1 MKIYNKYKDS
11 GVDWIGEIPEHWE
24 INRLAN
30 FGKFLKGRG
39 ITKADLTD
47 NGVQVVLYG
56 DIYTKYD
63 LYTKKLERRTSYENA
78 QRAIE
83 IYKGDLLFTASG
95 ETKKDIGKCV
105 VFLGEDEAYAS
116 GDVII
121 FRQLKN
127 NWMFLAYVFN
137 SYHVN
142 IQKARLSKG
151 EIVVHIYASQLRNI
165 HFVLPPLEE
174 QTQIANY
181 LNQKTAEI
189 DTLIAKKE
197 QLIKLLEEERT
208 AMINQAVTKGLDP
221 NVPMKDSGIDWLG
234 EIPEHWESRKIGHA
248 FDRIGSGTTPES
260 GNPLY
265 HENGTI
271 NWLNTGDLNDG
282 VLFSCGKKITE
293 KAIDDYSSLKKFPS
307 GSLVVAMYGATI
319 GKTAIVKFETTTNQA
334 CCVLCENSTI
344 GVEFLQQWIIVNKNH
359 IINLAIG
366 GGQPNISQY
375 IIKDIRV
382 CCPVIYEQYE
392 IVKYIKKIASNMDGI
407 ISKAQQEIDL
417 LKEYKTALISEVVT
431 GKVDVRK
438 QVSKGQL

>member
-1 MKIYNKYKDS
+1 MKFLGDAFG
-11 GVDWIGEIPEHWE
+11 GVTYTPNDITENENDFLVLRSSNIQNGLLSLSDNVYINAEIPEKK
-24 INRLAN
+24 IVR
-30 FGKFLKGRG
+30 K
-39 ITKADLTD
+39 
-47 NGVQVVLYG
+47 G
-56 DIYTKYD
+56 DILICSRNGSKHLIGKNICID
-63 LYTKKLERRTSYENA
+63 EKLE
-78 QRAIE
+78 
-83 IYKGDLLFTASG
+83 G
-95 ETKKDIGKCV
+95 ETFGAFMM
-105 VFLGEDEAYAS
+105 VFRSD
-116 GDVII
+116 
-121 FRQLKN
+121 
-127 NWMFLAYVFN
+127 NWRFLSHFFN
-137 SYHVN
+137 SP
-142 IQKARLSKG
+142 IFK
-151 EIVVHIYASQLRNI
+151 SQSGLFLTSTINQLTSGTLNNFYLAIPESRD
-165 HFVLPPLEE
+165 E
-174 QTQIANY
+174 QTHIANY
-181 LNQKTAEI
+181 LDKKTTEI
-189 DTLIAKKE
+189 DMLITKKE

-208 AMINQAVTKGLDP
+208 TMINQAVTKGLDP